1 MEKTRKRE
9 KERER
14 CCKRKHFK
22 WIELPSD
29 TFKCIC
35 PNGLPVVPASLRL
48 CKDVRVWE
56 SVTTR
61 TAIARQVDVAV
72 RGQTQ
77 GRPDTKAGSTPWQQ
91 QQLLLLQLQHI

>member
-48 CKDVRVWE
+48 C
-56 SVTTR
+56 
-61 TAIARQVDVAV
+61 
-72 RGQTQ
+72 
-77 GRPDTKAGSTPWQQ
+77 
-91 QQLLLLQLQHI
+91 